1 MNFQLI
7 VCPACKNKISSAASA
22 CPHCGHP
29 NISPIQQLAR
39 QSGAIT
45 EEPAKRKLNV
55 SNGFCALLIQ
65 AFILLL
71 LIGFG
76 YCGITIGVIG
86 ATVAFLYSW
95 IQSIISAA
103 KHNEIGKII
112 LLVLLPSIGI
122 IVCAF
127 LEPEP

>member
-1 MNFQLI
+1 MNIQLI
-7 VCPACKNKISSAASA
+7 DCPACKNKISSAASA

-45 EEPAKRKLNV
+45 QEPAKRKLNV
-55 SNGFCALLIQ
+55 SNGFYTLLIL

-71 LIGFG
+71 FIGFI
-76 YCGITIGVIG
+76 YCEITIGIIG
-86 ATVAFLYSW
+86 AAVAFLYFW
-95 IQSIISAA
+95 IQHIISAA
-103 KHNEIGKII
+103 KRNEIGKII
-112 LLVLLPSIGI
+112 LLVMLPLIGI